1 MTWQYIILGLL
12 VAILAA
18 SIAVFV
24 VLLKKPK
31 KQAAPAQAGTRQ
43 RRRQNAYYLLGR
55 AYQRT
60 PLLKGQYLRIR
71 ERVML
76 VEPGDIVDANARTT
90 SIMSRSLIL
99 ALFVVVAALLMAG
112 GDIYFSVA
120 GLFVAYII
128 FMQSTRS
135 RLERMELHLLL
146 GFSDFLSDVRHYY
159 HERKLVDDALYATLD
174 SLPYDLSLHVRK
186 IYDMVTST
194 NIKQAADQYVQ
205 DSPNR
210 YFTTFASICASIKD
224 YGDKKLENGSS
235 LFLTNLNYLNEE
247 VNMELLRRQHL
258 SYLFKNLVPVSI
270 FPLIFIKPIEYWAK
284 NLMDGME
291 NIYNGI
297 YGLAAMLFIF
307 VATFVCYTMICILHD
322 DKREQVIED
331 SIWLKLSNRGI
342 ISTLLNKEINH
353 HYTRALQT
361 DMDLKAVGDQTGPK
375 AFLLKRLAF
384 GAAIAIAV
392 GVLTL
397 SFPSYQK
404 NALRND
410 FSQAFSSMSVLDDN
424 MLSLM
429 QQVAAEK
436 TALYEGKKELTEEE
450 VAADIMATTDVT
462 QQSYALIVAQ
472 AVIERVFAIAKT
484 YYRWFYLLFVFA
496 AFMIGF
502 YIPKWLLKKNLEISQ
517 MSKEDE
523 VNQFHT
529 LMLIFMHVDRMT
541 IATILEWMERF
552 SYSFRAS
559 IAECRMSLNYG
570 EQKALTALREKEKHF
585 GPMKRFVDNLLAIDS
600 VGIEAAFDEIT
611 TEREYYKEKRRED
624 NMQLASHKSAKARRY
639 AFIPLFLVI
648 GLYLLVPMVMA
659 SVQMIVSISQA
670 MNF

>member
-12 VAILAA
+12 IAALAA
-18 SIAVFV
+18 SIAVYV
-24 VLLKKPK
+24 VLLKKKPK
-31 KQAAPAQAGTRQ
+31 QVSHLQAGRRQ
-43 RRRQNAYYLLGR
+43 RRRQNAYFLLGR
-55 AYQRT
+55 AYQHT
-60 PLLKGQYLRIR
+60 PLLRGQYLRIR

-90 SIMSRSLIL
+90 SIMSRSLLL
-99 ALFVVVAALLMAG
+99 ALLVVVAAIFMAG
-112 GDIYFSVA
+112 GDLYFSVA
-120 GLFVAYII
+120 GIFVAYII

-135 RLERMELHLLL
+135 RLEQMELHLLF

-159 HERKLVDDALYATLD
+159 HERKLLDDALYATLD

-194 NIKQAADQYVQ
+194 NVKQAVDLYVR

-258 SYLFKNLVPVSI
+258 AYLFKSLVPVSI

-331 SIWLKLSNRGI
+331 SFWLRLSNKGML
-342 ISTLLNKEINH
+342 STLLNKEINH
-353 HYTRALQT
+353 HYTRALRT

-384 GAAIAIAV
+384 GAMIALAV
-392 GVLTL
+392 CVLTI
-397 SFPSYQK
+397 SFPAYEKDS
-404 NALRND
+404 LRHD
-410 FSQAFSSMSVLDDN
+410 FSQAFSSMSVLDDDT
-424 MLSLM
+424 LSLM
-429 QQVAAEK
+429 QQIAEEK
-436 TALYEGKKELTEEE
+436 TAQYEGNIEATQED
-450 VAADIMATTDVT
+450 VAEDIMQTTDLT

-472 AVIERVFAIAKT
+472 AVLERIASIAGT
-484 YYRWFYLLFVFA
+484 YYRWFYLLFVAA
-496 AFMIGF
+496 AFLVGF
-502 YIPKWLLKKNLEISQ
+502 SIPKWLLKKNLEISQ

-541 IATILEWMERF
+541 VATILEWMERF

-559 IAECRMSLNYG
+559 IAECRMSLNSG
-570 EQKALTALREKEKHF
+570 EQKALRELREKEKHF

-624 NMQLASHKSAKARRY
+624 NLHLANHKAAKARRY

-648 GLYLLVPMVMA
+648 GLYLLAPMVMA
-659 SVQMIVSISQA
+659 SIQMLLGIYQA
-670 MNF
+670 MQF